1 MAIHEMIT
9 NALHQ
14 LTVFERVFMTTD
26 LEQMRVDP
34 DSMIVYFDNI
44 MLLEQ
49 PQAENPSKYR
59 RAVERIEE
67 KNVTDILLKLK

>member
-14 LTVFERVFMTTD
+14 LTVLERVFMTTD

-44 MLLEQ
+44 VQLE
-49 PQAENPSKYR
+49 
-59 RAVERIEE
+59 
-67 KNVTDILLKLK
+67 